1 MKQTLTTLVLL
12 LTIVFNMQATSAD
25 SIYYH
30 HQPTDTAII
39 HKILRETRMA
49 GFDNPAD
56 RLVYAARKLV
66 NTPYKSGTLEGTT
79 EQLTINMS
87 ELDCTTLV
95 ENAIALAFTAAVDT
109 AMADEFA
116 QNLRNIRY
124 RGGVVNGY
132 ASRLHYVSD
141 WIADNTA
148 RGNFSEVT
156 SQFAKASRATKTIN
170 YMTTHRRSYPALLA
184 SDTLFEQMKKVESD
198 WVNYRY
204 HYIPVQLLASEA
216 ASSWFK
222 NGDIVL
228 FTTSTKGL
236 DVSHMG
242 IIVIERGVPYLL
254 HASSKARRV
263 VVEKQSLYNYVTSN
277 NVISG
282 VRIVRL

>member
-25 SIYYH
+25 SIHYH

-141 WIADNTA
+141 WIADDA
-148 RGNFSEVT
+148 ERGNFSEVT
-156 SQFAKASRATKTIN
+156 SQFAK
-170 YMTTHRRSYPALLA
+170 TTHRRSYPALLA